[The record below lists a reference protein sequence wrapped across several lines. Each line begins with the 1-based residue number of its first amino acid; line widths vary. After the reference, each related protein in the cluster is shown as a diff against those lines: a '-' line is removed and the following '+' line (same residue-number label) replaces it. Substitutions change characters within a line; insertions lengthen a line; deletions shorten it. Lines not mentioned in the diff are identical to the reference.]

1 MSARLSSIRLC
12 IHRADLVRDDACA
25 EGVQL
30 FDRIAAE
37 GASAAVLEFQWSPL
51 AAVWLAVVAR
61 DYMPW
66 LRERSYVPS
75 SADLSSADLRSAD
88 LRSANLSG
96 ADLSSANLRSA
107 DLRSAN
113 LRSADL
119 RNANLRSANL
129 SSAYLYGADLSGAD
143 LSSADLRSAYL
154 TFASRSIDDDP
165 IAGWIV
171 KNGRLEKV
179 LS

>member
-1 MSARLSSIRLC
+1 VSARLSAIRVC
-12 IHRADLVRDDACA
+12 IHHADLVRDDACA

-37 GASAAVLEFQWSPL
+37 GASADVLEFQWSPL
-51 AAVWLAVVAR
+51 ASVWLAVVAR

-75 SADLSSADLRSAD
+75 SANLSSANLYGANLSVADLRSAD
-88 LRSANLSG
+88 L
-96 ADLSSANLRSA
+96 
-107 DLRSAN
+107 
-113 LRSADL
+113 
-119 RNANLRSANL
+119 
-129 SSAYLYGADLSGAD
+129 
-143 LSSADLRSAYL
+143 SSADL
-154 TFASRSIDDDP
+154 TFALRAIDDDP

>member
-1 MSARLSSIRLC
+1 VLSAMSARLSSIRVC

-37 GASAAVLEFQWSPL
+37 SASADVLEFQWSPL
-51 AAVWLAVVAR
+51 ASEWLAVVAR

-66 LRERSYVPS
+66 LREQGYVPS
-75 SADLSSADLRSAD
+75 NANLYGADLYGANLSSADLY
-88 LRSANLSG
+88 SANLS
-96 ADLSSANLRSA
+96 SA

-113 LRSADL
+113 LRSA
-119 RNANLRSANL
+119 NLYGANL
-129 SSAYLYGADLSGAD
+129 SSADLYGAD
-143 LSSADLRSAYL
+143 L
-154 TFASRSIDDDP
+154 TFASRSIDDEP
-165 IAGWIV
+165 IAGWLA

-179 LS
+179 SS